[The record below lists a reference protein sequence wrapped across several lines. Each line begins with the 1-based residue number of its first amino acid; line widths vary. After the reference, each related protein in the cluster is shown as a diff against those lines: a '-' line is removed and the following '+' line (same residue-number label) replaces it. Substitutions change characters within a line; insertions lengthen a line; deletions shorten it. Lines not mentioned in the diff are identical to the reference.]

1 MMGMLFK
8 QVMGVAHSR
17 HDFRECNES
26 IATDVHTS
34 SINITRYLLLALGIC
49 AVLFSTS
56 CTASSPGAANGSTS
70 GKGNQPPTITSA
82 KILNEPIQLTGPV
95 GVQVDA
101 QDPER
106 EAVSFLYQWYVDNT
120 ALAGQT
126 HATLSAEMLSRGQS
140 VFVEIIP
147 SDGVNKGHPYRAK
160 SIEVGN
166 TSPKV
171 VAILLTPQAARSGDK
186 IEAVVEA
193 SDPDHDRVDL
203 TYKWYRNETAIKEG
217 EESFLDTTGFVAHD
231 KIMVEVTAHDPA
243 VTGNSLKSEPLVFGN
258 SAPRIVSTPPI
269 SDSQDRFDYTV
280 KAMDPD
286 GDRVIYYL
294 EAAPTGMSINETSG
308 HILWQIPSDQEG
320 IFHIKVAAKDGYG
333 GMATQE
339 FDLTLT
345 STGPAKPSGT

>member
-1 MMGMLFK
+1 MGMLSK
-8 QVMGVAHSR
+8 QAMGVEHSR
-17 HDFRECNES
+17 HDFGECNKS
-26 IATDVHTS
+26 IATDVHMS
-34 SINITRYLLLALGIC
+34 SISITRCSLLALGIC
-49 AVLFSTS
+49 AVVFNSS

-70 GKGNQPPTITSA
+70 VKANQPPTITSA
-82 KILNEPIQLTGPV
+82 KILNEPIQLNGPV

-106 EAVSFLYQWYVDNT
+106 EAISFLYQWYVDNT

-126 HATLSAEMLSRGQS
+126 HATLPADLLRRGQS
-140 VFVEIIP
+140 VFVEITP
-147 SDGVNKGHPYRAK
+147 TDGANNGQSHRTKVAV
-160 SIEVGN
+160 VGN

-171 VAILLTPQAARSGDK
+171 MAVSLTPQAARGGDK
-186 IEAVVEA
+186 IEAAVEA

-217 EESFLDTTGFVAHD
+217 EESFLDTTGFVVRD

-243 VTGNSLKSEPLVFGN
+243 GTRNSLKSEPLVLGN

-269 SDSQDRFDYTV
+269 SDAQGHFDYAV

-286 GDRVIYYL
+286 GDRVNYYL
-294 EAAPTGMSINETSG
+294 EAAPIGMSINETSG